1 MDNETPQDPEMN
13 EATGAADIIDMPAIE
28 FNPLHDK
35 IGFNPH
41 GNHLNRMM
49 TGNFMDYASYV
60 IKDRA
65 IPDIDDGLKPVQRR
79 ILHTLFKANDGKYH
93 KVANIVGDCMKYHP
107 HGDSSIYGAL
117 VNIANKDYFIDKQGN
132 FGNILTGDNASAA
145 RYIECR
151 LTPLA
156 LEVMFNPETTNFVDS
171 YDGRNKE
178 PVCLP
183 AKVPS
188 LLMSGTE
195 GIAVGMATKIMPHNF
210 NELLQA
216 QIKIL
221 RGQRFDILPDFL
233 SGGIMDATAYNMG
246 NGKIT
251 VRAKIETLNH
261 KTLVIKEVPPGT
273 TTESLMNSIEDA
285 AKNGKI
291 KISSIQDYTAESVE
305 IEINLARGVHA
316 DWALD
321 ALYAYTQC
329 EVSLTPNI
337 TVIKDN
343 RPVEVHVGE
352 VLFHNTQK
360 LVDILRWELLN
371 ERNKLNEKYHDRTLE
386 RIFIE
391 ERIYKAIEECTSQAA
406 VMTAVRDGLM
416 PFIDQLR
423 RDISDEDIERLLRIP
438 IRRISLFD
446 INKNNKELEEI
457 LKALEE
463 VENNLRHIKSFTI
476 NFIKN
481 LIKKYGQMYPRR
493 TEIRKIEKVD
503 IKEIAVADVKL
514 GYDKVTGYIGTQVKG
529 NVINCTEF
537 DRIVIITKDGKYK
550 VTNITDK
557 LFVGRFTE
565 IFIVDKEQIY
575 SIIYTDKKMGIS
587 YHKRCQISKFIL
599 DKEYSLCPKDCK
611 LEMIETNYGIVLE
624 CELED
629 TARSKGVTAELAFND
644 VPVRGA
650 SAKGFK
656 TASRPISKFL
666 KKKRG
671 SESPTGLDDDD
682 EPDDDN
688 DDENNDEGTRKRKPS
703 GWNPPK
709 IDFGSDAIEEALEA
723 EEHDSQDTEKTA
735 KVETKKSSQTTTEKA
750 VLPKQETLDPEV
762 DIPSEAS
769 LDPVSKTPAPTE
781 EDDKPKAKAV
791 DKTASLRNPPKS
803 AIQKKPEPKPLDPNR
818 PSPFRSKRRIDPD
831 TSFFL
836 EP

>member
-1 MDNETPQDPEMN
+1 MDNETPIEPEMN
-13 EATGAADIIDMPAIE
+13 EDNQVADIVDHDIE

-35 IGFNPH
+35 IGFDPH

-117 VNIANKDYFIDKQGN
+117 VNIANKEYFIDKQGN

-156 LEVMFNPETTNFVDS
+156 LEVMFNPETTEFVDS
-171 YDGRNKE
+171 YDGRNLE
-178 PVCLP
+178 PLCLP

-210 NELLQA
+210 SELLNA

-221 RGQRFDILPDFL
+221 RGQRFEILPDFL
-233 SGGIMDATAYNMG
+233 SGGIMDSTNYNFG
-246 NGKIT
+246 NGKLT

-273 TTESLMNSIEDA
+273 TTESLMHSIEEA
-285 AKNGKI
+285 AKSGKI

-305 IEINLARGVHA
+305 IEINLSRGVHA
-316 DWALD
+316 DWALN

-329 EVSLTPNI
+329 EVSLSPNI
-337 TVIKDN
+337 TVIKNN

-352 VLFHNTQK
+352 ILYHNTQK
-360 LVDILRWELLN
+360 LVDILRWELIN

-391 ERIYKAIEECTSQAA
+391 ERIYKAIETCTSQAE
-406 VMTAVRDGLM
+406 VFTAVRDGLA
-416 PFIDQLR
+416 PFLDQLR
-423 RDISDEDIERLLRIP
+423 REITDEDIERLLRIP

-446 INKNNKELEEI
+446 ISKNNKELEEI
-457 LKALEE
+457 LKSLEE
-463 VENNLRHIKSFTI
+463 VEYNLRHIKTYSI

-481 LIKKYGQMYPRR
+481 LLKKYGKLYPRR
-493 TEIRKIEKVD
+493 TEISKIEKVD
-503 IKEIAVADVKL
+503 VKEIAVANVKL

-529 NVINCTEF
+529 NHINCTEF
-537 DRIVIITKDGKYK
+537 DRVIILAKDGKYK
-550 VTNITDK
+550 VTSITDK

-575 SIIYTDKKMGIS
+575 SVIYTDKKSNIS
-587 YHKRCQISKFIL
+587 YHKRCKIAKFIL
-599 DKEYSLCPKDCK
+599 DKDYTLFPKGCK
-611 LEMIETNYGIVLE
+611 LEMIETNYGVVLE

-629 TARSKGVTAELAFND
+629 TSRSKGVKAELPFND

-656 TASRPISKFL
+656 TASRPITKFL

-671 SESPTGLDDDD
+671 TECPSGVEGEDVDT
-682 EPDDDN
+682 
-688 DDENNDEGTRKRKPS
+688 NDEDEDGDEGNAGKRKPS
-703 GWNPPK
+703 GWKPPK
-709 IDFGSDAIEEALEA
+709 IDFGSDSIEVNDNPDDQDA
-723 EEHDSQDTEKTA
+723 EEVEAIAQAESIEKKTA
-735 KVETKKSSQTTTEKA
+735 PAKIETKLK
-750 VLPKQETLDPEV
+750 PEV
-762 DIPSEAS
+762 SPEADEETPSEELATVEE
-769 LDPVSKTPAPTE
+769 DPTEPTEVESEAQAKTPVEKPT
-781 EDDKPKAKAV
+781 A
-791 DKTASLRNPPKS
+791 LRNPPK
-803 AIQKKPEPKPLDPNR
+803 AKPKPKPIDSNR

-831 TSFFL
+831 TSFTL